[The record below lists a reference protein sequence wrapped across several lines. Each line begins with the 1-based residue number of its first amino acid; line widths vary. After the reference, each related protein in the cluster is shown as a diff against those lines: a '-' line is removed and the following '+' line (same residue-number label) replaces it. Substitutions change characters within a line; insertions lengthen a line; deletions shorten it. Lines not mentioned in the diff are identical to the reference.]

1 MKKSIIAAS
10 AASLAVAALPIAGV
24 FAATSNS
31 FTDTLTVGV
40 KGGCTI
46 EESATG
52 ATAGTYKDRQFEAT
66 IPVGTEKELT
76 AKSSSEYSGGFS
88 VSCNTTTG
96 TWTISVA
103 ATNGGDLKDGD
114 NAISPLGASATMG
127 GNTSSWAIKSN
138 ANGATTNPYANY
150 KGFVAGSFLEGSA
163 GETVTFNPS
172 YKAYVAPNQ
181 APGDYTGTVTY
192 TIAVD

>member
-31 FTDTLTVGV
+31 FQDTLTVSV
-40 KGGCTI
+40 EGGCTI
-46 EESATG
+46 EDSG
-52 ATAGTYKDRQFEAT
+52 AAAEGDYKDRKFEAS
-66 IPVGTEKELT
+66 IPVGTESELSAASDT
-76 AKSSSEYSGGFS
+76 PYSGGFS
-88 VSCNTTTG
+88 VSCNTTTD
-96 TWTISVA
+96 TWTVTVSASDSGNLV
-103 ATNGGDLKDGD
+103 DGA
-114 NAISPLGASATMG
+114 NSIAPLGASATMG
-127 GNTSSWAIKSN
+127 GDTSSWAIKSN
-138 ANGATTNPYANY
+138 ASGATTNPYANY

-172 YKAYVAPNQ
+172 YKAYVAPDQ